1 MAKDFK
7 KINNPAMQFITIEEE
22 TAEATAGEAASNTHN
37 TQHTQD
43 TQKAQETQSTQEAQE
58 PQKKAKKADLK
69 GKRFNLLFYS
79 TDTLESLKKLAV
91 MKQAE
96 SVNALINEI
105 LTAYTEAQAEEIN
118 KYNSLFGK

>member
-22 TAEATAGEAASNTHN
+22 TAENTTREAESNTHN
-37 TQHTQD
+37 TQHTQY
-43 TQKAQETQSTQEAQE
+43 TQKAQGKSG
-58 PQKKAKKADLK
+58 DLK

-79 TDTLESLKKLAV
+79 TDTLENLKKLAI
-91 MKQAE
+91 MKRAE

-105 LTAYTEAQAEEIN
+105 LTDYAEAQAEEIN